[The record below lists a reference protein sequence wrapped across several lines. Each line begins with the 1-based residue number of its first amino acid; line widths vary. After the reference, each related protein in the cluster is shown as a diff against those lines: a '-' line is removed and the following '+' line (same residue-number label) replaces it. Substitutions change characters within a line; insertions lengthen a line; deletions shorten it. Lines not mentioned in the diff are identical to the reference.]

1 MDANELLN
9 EFATKDVVVKRE
21 IKLSDGNVTLLI
33 NTDLSDSKA
42 LREIISATEKAGKTS
57 KVSAFLPSVEV
68 RTIEEKCEAM
78 ESLLAGD
85 ALLFCDRTYAI
96 NARKYEK
103 RAIAEP
109 PTETVM
115 RGPREGFIEDLK
127 TNLSLVKRRL
137 RTPALAVEKMRIGR
151 ISSTT
156 VAMVYLSTV
165 ASPKMIEMVRR
176 RLRSVDID
184 CVTDSYYL
192 RPLIEEHPYSIFS

>member
-1 MDANELLN
+1 
-9 EFATKDVVVKRE
+9 
-21 IKLSDGNVTLLI
+21 
-33 NTDLSDSKA
+33 
-42 LREIISATEKAGKTS
+42 
-57 KVSAFLPSVEV
+57 
-68 RTIEEKCEAM
+68 M

-137 RTPALAVEKMRIGR
+137 RTPALAVEK
-151 ISSTT
+151 
-156 VAMVYLSTV
+156 
-165 ASPKMIEMVRR
+165 
-176 RLRSVDID
+176 
-184 CVTDSYYL
+184 
-192 RPLIEEHPYSIFS
+192 